1 MEKTNQ
7 SARIIRRDE
16 AEMSKIVFLSGKIT
30 ADPHYREK
38 FFLAQC
44 ELQRRGYIVLNPAV
58 LPDGMDYSQYMR
70 ICFRYIDVAG
80 SICLLPDYLESPGSS
95 SELGYATAKDKE
107 ILLYEA
113 VLHDPIAEK
122 M

>member
-1 MEKTNQ
+1 MEKTSQ
-7 SARIIRRDE
+7 SAIKHRRDE
-16 AEMSKIVFLSGKIT
+16 AGISKVVFLSGKIT
-30 ADPHYREK
+30 GDKHYREK

-58 LPDGMDYSQYMR
+58 LPNGMDYSQYMR

-80 SICLLPDYLESPGSS
+80 SICLLPDYLESSGRS

-107 ILLYEA
+107 ILFYEA
-113 VLHDPIAEK
+113 VLHDPVTEK
-122 M
+122 V